1 MKIIL
6 INEYKK
12 DKISKESNNNHININ
27 ELEDQFNN
35 LELNEKQI
43 NTKDYNNNQIN
54 ISNKTNNQNKLKRD
68 GDLNFSIISKEF
80 KEYKNINDD
89 SNLVIK
95 IHYNNLKTN
104 EMPLSKKIIYRA

>member
-1 MKIIL
+1 MNQYKYYEDN

-12 DKISKESNNNHININ
+12 DKISKERNNNHININ

-43 NTKDYNNNQIN
+43 NTKDHNNRQIN
-54 ISNKTNNQNKLKRD
+54 ISNKANNQNKLKRD

-80 KEYKNINDD
+80 KEYKCINI
-89 SNLVIK
+89 
-95 IHYNNLKTN
+95 
-104 EMPLSKKIIYRA
+104 

>member
-35 LELNEKQI
+35 LELNENQI
-43 NTKDYNNNQIN
+43 NTKDHNNNQIN
-54 ISNKTNNQNKLKRD
+54 IFNKTNIQNKLKRE
-68 GDLNFSIISKEF
+68 GDLNFAIISKVF
-80 KEYKNINDD
+80 KEYKNINDEP
-89 SNLVIK
+89 NLVIK
-95 IHYNNLKTN
+95 IHNDNLKTN
-104 EMPLSKKIIYRA
+104 EIPLSKKLIYRA